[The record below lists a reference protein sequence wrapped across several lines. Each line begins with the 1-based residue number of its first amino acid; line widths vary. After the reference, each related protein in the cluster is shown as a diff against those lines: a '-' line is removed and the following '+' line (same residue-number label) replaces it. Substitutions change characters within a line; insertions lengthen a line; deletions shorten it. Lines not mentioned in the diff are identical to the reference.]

1 MQHKFIFASIVK
13 NNLYGFN
20 KYPYTKKFSSSGN
33 FAHSPILFR
42 TAEVYLIAAEAAAR
56 QGNLTGG
63 LNYLNALRKARGL
76 ANAAPATADDLLAEV
91 KLERTRELVGEGFHF
106 YDLKRWH
113 QGMDRKAQGVQ
124 DELPLNSS
132 FTNIQVQAGDNRF
145 VWGIPSKDINL
156 NKELKQN
163 EGW

>member
-1 MQHKFIFASIVK
+1 M
-13 NNLYGFN
+13 
-20 KYPYTKKFSSSGN
+20 
-33 FAHSPILFR
+33 
-42 TAEVYLIAAEAAAR
+42 
-56 QGNLTGG
+56 
-63 LNYLNALRKARGL
+63 RKARGL